1 MLASPACFILFLL
14 CQLTGPAAC
23 GVLKKLVGA
32 VGGSVTFPL
41 NLSAN
46 MIDSIIWVFN
56 TTTFVT
62 IQPKMADKKAL
73 IIVTQQRNK
82 ERVDFPNESYS
93 LKLSKLK
100 KNDSGAYRV
109 EIYSS
114 TLQNPLSQEYEL
126 RVYEYLSKPKVT
138 VGLQNNNN
146 GTCVTNLT
154 CSTEEGEEDVTYSW
168 ISLGQANNESYGGS
182 ILPISLRREKRDMTF
197 ICLARNPISSNSSN
211 PIFAWK
217 LCKGTTGGLATSGIF
232 SILLSFILLCFLALM
247 LIILII
253 RRERRKASIEEKGGV
268 GTHPEILSCSPPSGE
283 TLEYDTIPHLKN
295 TIPEENSLNT
305 LYSTVQIPPKVEK
318 PHSLPELPD
327 TPGPFTYENII

>member
-14 CQLTGPAAC
+14 CQLT
-23 GVLKKLVGA
+23 
-32 VGGSVTFPL
+32 
-41 NLSAN
+41 
-46 MIDSIIWVFN
+46 
-56 TTTFVT
+56 
-62 IQPKMADKKAL
+62 
-73 IIVTQQRNK
+73 
-82 ERVDFPNESYS
+82 
-93 LKLSKLK
+93 
-100 KNDSGAYRV
+100 
-109 EIYSS
+109 
-114 TLQNPLSQEYEL
+114 
-126 RVYEYLSKPKVT
+126 EYLSKPKVT

-154 CSTEEGEEDVTYSW
+154 CSMEEGEEDVTYSW
-168 ISLGQANNESYGGS
+168 MSLGQANNESYGGS

-217 LCKGTTGGLATSGIF
+217 LC
-232 SILLSFILLCFLALM
+232 
-247 LIILII
+247 
-253 RRERRKASIEEKGGV
+253 KASIEEKGGV